1 MTSVNLA
8 PAKYCARVAPFALFL
23 LTTLVNRGS
32 IADDPK
38 VKPAPPGP
46 RCEYIPHEIYKPA
59 ADQCGFNDASAPVL
73 ALYECG
79 LVSNGKA
86 CVESCT
92 FLRCHEP

>member
-1 MTSVNLA
+1 MTAFKSA
-8 PAKYCARVAPFALFL
+8 TAKNVLRVAVALFL
-23 LTTLVNRGS
+23 LTTLLVNRGS

-38 VKPAPPGP
+38 IEPAPPGP

-73 ALYECG
+73 GLYECG

-86 CVESCT
+86 CVETCT